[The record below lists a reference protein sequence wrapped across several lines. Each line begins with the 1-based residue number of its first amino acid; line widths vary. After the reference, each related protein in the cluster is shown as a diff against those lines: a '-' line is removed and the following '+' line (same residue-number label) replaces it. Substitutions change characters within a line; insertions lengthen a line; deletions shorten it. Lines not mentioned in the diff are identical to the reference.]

1 MHCHIVVCRARDR
14 RGVQRGEVRAF
25 SIRAIGVFP
34 VRGDIEPRLDNRG
47 RAFETHLRH
56 LRRKSAKMIVQIGL
70 LCPLLVIIEP
80 MVSFGVGESR
90 VAASSVRAVPNAVQ
104 RFTPS
109 GAGRCCEAGSLGAAG
124 CSRMPLEIRWPRKC

>member
-25 SIRAIGVFP
+25 AARAIGVFP

-47 RAFETHLRH
+47 RAFGTHLRH

-70 LCPLLVIIEP
+70 LCPSQVIIDP
-80 MVSFGVGESR
+80 MGSFGVGESR
-90 VAASSVRAVPNAVQ
+90 VAASSVRAVPNAMQ
-104 RFTPS
+104 RFAAS
-109 GAGRCCEAGSLGAAG
+109 AAGRCCEAGSLGDAG
-124 CSRMPLEIRWPRKC
+124 RSRMLLEIRWPRKC